1 MYNDK
6 IIRHPVQYG
15 HLQIG
20 LDCLRAV
27 WNTAYTYMDIFCNNK
42 LIIIS
47 ILLNF
52 VRRALQPSAA
62 RLPKPEDAGPG
73 PDRGPP
79 YSLDHVREPLGPTT
93 STAGSVP
100 SHGTEPSNLEA
111 SSTAPSG
118 PGIHLCYH
126 NERCQAQARWS
137 ERQTPL

>member
-1 MYNDK
+1 
-6 IIRHPVQYG
+6 
-15 HLQIG
+15 
-20 LDCLRAV
+20 
-27 WNTAYTYMDIFCNNK
+27 MDIFCNNK

-62 RLPKPEDAGPG
+62 TLPKHEADAGPG